1 MHSLDATPRPPTCEL
16 PMNPRPPGL
25 SASTPTNSVP
35 HLTAQ
40 QPDPTHLPP
49 QSTRTLPSIS
59 SQQLTRHRPPPSTD
73 PSPGFPTR
81 PVINLE
87 TFQKDS
93 RAVALLAIKHT
104 TNWLAQHK
112 DACTAIKYK
121 LACVAA
127 RFLSN
132 APSCGAELNLTAQDI
147 IKLLL
152 VKYTHRDRGFHAEM
166 PLLLKTKLLASYG
179 ALDEPSLTPDFQV
192 TVPNTLVQYTLT
204 VQDYKPQERNNQG
217 SGSTNSTIKGKICG
231 RMGDPEIA
239 LGNERALEDLVNT
252 AIAKVGLRAIAIR
265 RATDELQS
273 PLDFFYLDMEPSDGI
288 ENIYWAR
295 MYEIQHIR
303 GPWGNT
309 VTIKLNQEMCE
320 KAYLC
325 HKCLKLTNMCFCS
338 KFKKNPIR
346 SSGPAT
352 DPFAKYAK
360 LN

>member
-1 MHSLDATPRPPTCEL
+1 M
-16 PMNPRPPGL
+16 GG
-25 SASTPTNSVP
+25 V
-35 HLTAQ
+35 
-40 QPDPTHLPP
+40 
-49 QSTRTLPSIS
+49 
-59 SQQLTRHRPPPSTD
+59 
-73 PSPGFPTR
+73 G
-81 PVINLE
+81 
-87 TFQKDS
+87 
-93 RAVALLAIKHT
+93 
-104 TNWLAQHK
+104 
-112 DACTAIKYK
+112 KYK

-192 TVPNTLVQYTLT
+192 TVPNTHVQYTLT